1 MPATMSTQ
9 PRDYLT
15 RDYLTG
21 LPTEVLVHILS
32 YFSISDFLELSHVHP
47 MVHNV
52 LKSNAAQICNLAIE
66 NDPEL
71 KSRADS
77 LGVQATKINKWLVPK
92 VFPIF
97 LDHRLARRILAK
109 KNVLKRL
116 GVPREPEG
124 VAPINGLLHS
134 KQIGMTWNK
143 TGMKIKLDEPG
154 PQFLCFLEWQRLEY
168 DAHPMGLTLPADWG
182 SIHYPLLCGL
192 WTMRFLTSHEEN
204 SLAIHGF
211 ADTLRK
217 KWFPKELLWFYGIE
231 AVEKDMKS

>member
-9 PRDYLT
+9 PRGYLT
-15 RDYLTG
+15 RDYLTE
-21 LPTEVLVHILS
+21 LPTEVLVHIVS
-32 YFSISDFLELSHVHP
+32 YFSISDFLELSHIHP
-47 MVHNV
+47 IVQDV

-71 KSRADS
+71 KSFADS

-92 VFPIF
+92 DFPIF
-97 LDHRLARRILAK
+97 LEKRLARRILTK

-116 GVPREPEG
+116 GVPSEPEEG
-124 VAPINGLLHS
+124 VAPIDSLGP

-143 TGMKIKLDEPG
+143 TGMKIKLDGPG
-154 PQFLCFLEWQRLEY
+154 PQFLCFLEWRRHEF
-168 DAHPMGLTLPADWG
+168 DTTDPPGDW
-182 SIHYPLLCGL
+182 HLDYPYLCGL
-192 WTMRFLTSHEEN
+192 WAMRFLTSHEEN
-204 SLAIHGF
+204 SLAIRGF

-231 AVEKDMKS
+231 AVEKDMSLDS